1 MYAEGAANE
10 QFGERLLHCYR
21 LGEVPRP
28 GLIAVVGAVDRPQL
42 RQRRCR
48 ESQSGRRSP
57 GTVPS
62 SGMAEAKA
70 RALWLACG
78 RGDAA
83 AAAAQL
89 DGGAKIDAREPNVR
103 PAARP
108 APAEP
113 LRLCLC
119 SWLTRWCPPQCQ
131 GTALYFAALNNHLEV
146 VALLLERN
154 ADVNVANKSGQTPL
168 HVAQSEEVAQALLDA
183 ECEDGSMAAD
193 TSLRNRWGKTAEEY
207 NSMLGRVGFKGIEGR
222 EAVATKITAVLDAR
236 HEAQWAG
243 PEGEAEEEAP
253 A

>member
-1 MYAEGAANE
+1 M
-10 QFGERLLHCYR
+10 
-21 LGEVPRP
+21 
-28 GLIAVVGAVDRPQL
+28 VGAVDRQLLGRKSERPPTSGHRSLALQASPWPKRRRERCGWRAGAGTRPPPQRSSTAGL
-42 RQRRCR
+42 RSTPASR
-48 ESQSGRRSP
+48 
-57 GTVPS
+57 TFVPP
-62 SGMAEAKA
+62 
-70 RALWLACG
+70 RALPPRSLCG
-78 RGDAA
+78 SLLVADA
-83 AAAAQL
+83 
-89 DGGAKIDAREPNVR
+89 P
-103 PAARP
+103 
-108 APAEP
+108 
-113 LRLCLC
+113 CWC
-119 SWLTRWCPPQCQ
+119 SQCQ

-243 PEGEAEEEAP
+243 AEGEAEEEAP

>member
-10 QFGERLLHCYR
+10 QFGERLLYR
-21 LGEVPRP
+21 LGEVHP
-28 GLIAVVGAVDRPQL
+28 GPIAVVGAVDRPQL

-48 ESQSGRRSP
+48 ESQSGRRSR

-108 APAEP
+108 AP
-113 LRLCLC
+113 RSLCG
-119 SWLTRWCPPQCQ
+119 SV
-131 GTALYFAALNNHLEV
+131 FA
-146 VALLLERN
+146 R
-154 ADVNVANKSGQTPL
+154 G
-168 HVAQSEEVAQALLDA
+168 
-183 ECEDGSMAAD
+183 
-193 TSLRNRWGKTAEEY
+193 
-207 NSMLGRVGFKGIEGR
+207 
-222 EAVATKITAVLDAR
+222 
-236 HEAQWAG
+236 
-243 PEGEAEEEAP
+243 
-253 A
+253 

>member
-1 MYAEGAANE
+1 MLQEDDVRGRSGSE

-21 LGEVPRP
+21 LGEVHAP

-108 APAEP
+108 AP
-113 LRLCLC
+113 RSLCG
-119 SWLTRWCPPQCQ
+119 SV
-131 GTALYFAALNNHLEV
+131 FA
-146 VALLLERN
+146 R
-154 ADVNVANKSGQTPL
+154 G
-168 HVAQSEEVAQALLDA
+168 
-183 ECEDGSMAAD
+183 
-193 TSLRNRWGKTAEEY
+193 
-207 NSMLGRVGFKGIEGR
+207 
-222 EAVATKITAVLDAR
+222 
-236 HEAQWAG
+236 
-243 PEGEAEEEAP
+243 
-253 A
+253 